1 MLKFD
6 KQPLLLRQLQ
16 SRKDAESRARR
27 KQQEGG
33 KAKPAAPQKAAAAK
47 RAGENLPTP
56 DAKRAQTEGAL
67 SPLCLRVV
75 GAWSFQDQHPICLCT
90 KQDAPCAAFACV
102 TTARHDK
109 GN

>member
-27 KQQEGG
+27 KQQENG
-33 KAKPAAPQKAAAAK
+33 KAKPAAPKAAAAK

-56 DAKRAQTEGAL
+56 DAKRAQTEGAV
-67 SPLCLRVV
+67 SPLYLRVA
-75 GAWSFQDQHPICLCT
+75 GA
-90 KQDAPCAAFACV
+90 
-102 TTARHDK
+102 
-109 GN
+109 